1 MNAMN
6 NLIKYITRLS
16 KGSFILLPSTFF
28 LCMPSS
34 AHAQAT
40 TVVKPRQY
48 VLFSG
53 LLTNQQSI
61 LTNAALPGQS
71 IGVFTNTLTPYSG
84 SHPIGLSA
92 IITSTNN
99 MAHASNI
106 VVTVFPAYD
115 TFGGNT
121 NGIGQAY
128 GTNFAT
134 VPIYTWTV
142 PWQTNEIVLTNL
154 MASQWEPAT
163 SMGFTISN
171 QCTSNVSFTFT
182 MSQAP

>member
-1 MNAMN
+1 MNHTTKTLLA
-6 NLIKYITRLS
+6 
-16 KGSFILLPSTFF
+16 KGFFLLPSSF
-28 LCMPSS
+28 LLLCSPR
-34 AHAQAT
+34 AEAQAT
-40 TVVKPRQY
+40 TTVKPRQY
-48 VLFSG
+48 ILFSG

-61 LTNAALPGQS
+61 NTNGALPGQN

-92 IITSTNN
+92 IITTTNN

-106 VVTVFPAYD
+106 VVNVYPAYD

-121 NGIGQAY
+121 NGIGQSY

-134 VPIYTWTV
+134 VPNYTWTV

-154 MASQWEPAT
+154 MTSQWEPAT
-163 SMGFTISN
+163 SLGFTISN
-171 QCTSNVSFTFT
+171 ACTSNVNFTFT
-182 MSQAP
+182 VSQAP

>member
-1 MNAMN
+1 MK
-6 NLIKYITRLS
+6 NLIKNIKRLA
-16 KGSFILLPSTFF
+16 KKEFLLLPSALF
-28 LCMPSS
+28 LCAPLG
-34 AHAQAT
+34 ARAQAT

-48 VLFSG
+48 ILFSG
-53 LLTNQQSI
+53 LLTSLQSI
-61 LTNAALPGQS
+61 TTNAALPGQN
-71 IGVFTNTLTPYSG
+71 IGVFTNTLTPYTG

-92 IITSTNN
+92 IITTTNN

-106 VVTVFPAYD
+106 VVNVYPAYD

-121 NGIGQAY
+121 NGISQAY

-142 PWQTNEIVLTNL
+142 PWVTNEIVLTNL
-154 MASQWEPAT
+154 PTTLWEPAT

-171 QCTSNVSFTFT
+171 QCTSNVTFTFT